1 MPTRAKDI
9 LLVPIILFLTFY
21 FFSLPSTLIFLFPAL
36 DDTKRERERR
46 KKNEIKLYMAV
57 YRNFSKNVGGV
68 WFEICCELSRKNIK
82 EAAAYYKGYGETC
95 HALRISN

>member
-1 MPTRAKDI
+1 M
-9 LLVPIILFLTFY
+9 
-21 FFSLPSTLIFLFPAL
+21 
-36 DDTKRERERR
+36 
-46 KKNEIKLYMAV
+46 LYIAV